1 MLDYSTFISLLCL
14 CTGLLSSTVLI
25 VIITF
30 WFTSKTSR
38 DFFIRMNNLN
48 REWIVLQFV
57 SKILQP
63 FTFINEPSIPSS
75 RMVQIGNCTV
85 HLAHLPVKPSMHR
98 VNKETLCLID
108 LYYHQKRISQGLVS
122 FGPKLVT
129 AVSEEAYLQTQLL
142 MKSDSYLYFKFSN
155 AIQEYLNYVRFS
167 SNALQSYCPTSDYVY
182 FSQDTL

>member
-1 MLDYSTFISLLCL
+1 M
-14 CTGLLSSTVLI
+14 
-25 VIITF
+25 
-30 WFTSKTSR
+30 
-38 DFFIRMNNLN
+38 
-48 REWIVLQFV
+48 
-57 SKILQP
+57 
-63 FTFINEPSIPSS
+63 
-75 RMVQIGNCTV
+75 IGNCTV

-155 AIQEYLNYVRFS
+155 AIEEYLNDTGVFELCS
-167 SNALQSYCPTSDYVY
+167 IQFECTSKLLSYK
-182 FSQDTL
+182 

>member
-1 MLDYSTFISLLCL
+1 MLSYATFISLLCL

-48 REWIVLQFV
+48 KEWVVLQFV

-63 FTFINEPSIPSS
+63 FTSVYEPSVPSS
-75 RMVQIGNCTV
+75 RIVQIGNCTV
-85 HLAHLPVKPSMHR
+85 HLAHLLKKPSMYR

-108 LYYHQKRISQGLVS
+108 LYYHQKRISKGLVS

-142 MKSDSYLYFKFSN
+142 MQSDSYLYFKFSE

-167 SNALQSYCPTSDYVY
+167 SNALQSYCPTSDYIY